1 LDVRR
6 HRLGERSRRNQQ
18 CSEDAERAHAR
29 YYSLQAARTVCHHPF
44 TLRRLVFPLLVLL
57 LSTFPAGSTEP
68 PPLLLTIDGSP
79 SMGKAEAPV
88 VIVEFSDYQ

>member
-1 LDVRR
+1 
-6 HRLGERSRRNQQ
+6 
-18 CSEDAERAHAR
+18 
-29 YYSLQAARTVCHHPF
+29 
-44 TLRRLVFPLLVLL
+44 LRRLVFPLLVLL

-88 VIVEFSDYQ
+88 VLVEFSDYQ

>member
-1 LDVRR
+1 M
-6 HRLGERSRRNQQ
+6 
-18 CSEDAERAHAR
+18 
-29 YYSLQAARTVCHHPF
+29 
-44 TLRRLVFPLLVLL
+44 FPLLVLL

-68 PPLLLTIDGSP
+68 PLLLLTIDGSP